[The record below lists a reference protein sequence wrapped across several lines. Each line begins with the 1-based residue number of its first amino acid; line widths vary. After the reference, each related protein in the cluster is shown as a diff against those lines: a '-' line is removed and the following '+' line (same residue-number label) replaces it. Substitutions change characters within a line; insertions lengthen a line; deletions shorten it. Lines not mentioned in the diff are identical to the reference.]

1 MSAAS
6 NLRPEF
12 MHHYYLFRRKVFKV
26 FGGAFHVYDEM
37 GNVVLYSKQL
47 AFKLKEDFRI
57 HSDERQTTEL
67 LRIKT
72 PHILDIAARY
82 DVQDST
88 TGEAVGAVRR
98 TFLRSLVRDQ
108 WMFLSPDGQ
117 EIGKLKERSLLGAL
131 LSRWINWVPQHYVAE
146 TTYEAPVAEIDQHFN
161 LFVLKYDM
169 RIADANPPID
179 RRLLIAA
186 GILLAAIERRQD

>member
-1 MSAAS
+1 MSATS

-12 MHHYYLFRRKVFKV
+12 THPFYLFRRKVFKI
-26 FGGAFHVYDEM
+26 FGGAFHVYDET

-57 HSDERQTTEL
+57 YSDERQTTEL

-72 PHILDIAARY
+72 PHIVDIAARY
-82 DVQDST
+82 DVEDST
-88 TGEAVGAVRR
+88 SGEAVGAIRR
-98 TFLRSLVRDQ
+98 TFFRSLMRDQ
-108 WMFLSPDGQ
+108 WLFLSPDGQ
-117 EIGKLKERSLLGAL
+117 EIGKLKESSLLGAL
-131 LSRWINWVPQHYVAE
+131 LSRWINLVPQHYVAE

-161 LFVLKYDM
+161 PFVLKYDM